1 MMPQH
6 SKNRVI
12 VFITVWF
19 GQSVSLVGSG
29 LTGFALGVWVFQQ
42 NGSVTQFALIGLF
55 TVLPRII
62 LSPLAGS
69 LVDRWDRRWAMIVG
83 DAGAGLSTLMLV
95 LLLHAGRLEIWHIY
109 LLVAASAAFS
119 TIQWPAFMA
128 VTSLLV
134 PKENLGRANGLVQLG
149 QAVSEILAPAMAGV
163 LLLSM
168 GLQGIILIDVATF
181 LVAVLTLLL
190 VRFPTLPPTAI
201 DQSTRASWRL
211 DISYGW
217 QYITT
222 RPGLFG
228 LLLFLTTV
236 NFLWGMVGAL
246 ITPMIL
252 GFTSS
257 ANLGFLISIAGGG
270 MLCGSLAMA
279 LWGGPRRRIHGV
291 LSFELLSGACFLMMG
306 LRPSF
311 WPVALGVFG
320 AHTTIAIIYG
330 SNQAIW
336 QSKVAPAVQGRVF
349 ATQQMLA
356 KAAAPLAYLLAGP
369 LAERISEPLLTP
381 NGLLSGSAGQIIGT
395 GPGRGIA
402 LLFIAMGLLKMAVS
416 LAAYLNPNIR
426 LVEEALPDVVIGRA
440 EPASAQTHL
449 PPSGNDVKLP
459 ADLGKDF
466 QSQIKVGPGMGGC
479 VHHPHPG
486 GAARHG
492 RKPERHGK

>member
-1 MMPQH
+1 MMPYH
-6 SKNRVI
+6 RKNRGI
-12 VFITVWF
+12 IFIIVWF

-42 NGSVTQFALIGLF
+42 TGSITQFALIGLF

-62 LSPLAGS
+62 LSPLVGP
-69 LVDRWDRRWAMIVG
+69 LVDRWDRRRAMIVG
-83 DAGAGLSTLMLV
+83 DAGAGLSTLILA
-95 LLLHAGRLEIWHIY
+95 LLLYAGRLEIWHIY
-109 LLVAASAAFS
+109 LLVFTSAAFGA
-119 TIQWPAFMA
+119 IQWPAFMA
-128 VTSLLV
+128 ATTLLV

-149 QAVSEILAPAMAGV
+149 QAASEILAPALAGV
-163 LLLSM
+163 LLLTIE
-168 GLQGIILIDVATF
+168 LQGIILIDVATF

-190 VRFPTLPPTAI
+190 VRFPTPPPTAA
-201 DQSTRASWRL
+201 DQSTRGSWRQE
-211 DISYGW
+211 ISYGW

-236 NFLWGMVGAL
+236 NFLWGLVGAL

-270 MLCGSLAMA
+270 MLVGSLVMTI
-279 LWGGPRRRIHGV
+279 WGGPPRRIHGV
-291 LSFELLSGACFLMMG
+291 LSFELLSGACFLLMG

-320 AHTTIAIIYG
+320 AHATIAIIYG

-336 QSKVAPAVQGRVF
+336 QTKVAPAVQGRVF
-349 ATQQMLA
+349 AAQQMLA

-369 LAERISEPLLTP
+369 LAERIFEPILTP

-402 LLFIAMGLLKMAVS
+402 LLFIVMGLLKISVS

-426 LVEEALPDVVIGRA
+426 LVEETLPDIVIDRA
-440 EPASAQTHL
+440 EPAST
-449 PPSGNDVKLP
+449 
-459 ADLGKDF
+459 
-466 QSQIKVGPGMGGC
+466 
-479 VHHPHPG
+479 
-486 GAARHG
+486 
-492 RKPERHGK
+492 